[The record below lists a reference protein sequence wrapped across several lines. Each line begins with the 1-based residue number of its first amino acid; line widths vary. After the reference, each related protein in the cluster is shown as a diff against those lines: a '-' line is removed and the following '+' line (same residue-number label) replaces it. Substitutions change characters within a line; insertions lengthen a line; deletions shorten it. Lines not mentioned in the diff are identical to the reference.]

1 MKQAYN
7 IEKMTLICQ
16 PILSVSTQEEFMNL
30 QAMVQSSYS
39 NSEFNHDS
47 CELTDLIMEM
57 EHIRFEK
64 EWMQFV
70 LGGDMSG
77 NTSGEYVQ
85 GQMPY
90 IQNIQFIVKKPVLR
104 NLCQNFLSTPMVPII
119 CWRRRVPTLAVQSKF
134 KKSVIIFKESLGNRK
149 ISSASGGQSP
159 SDQASAPHTLK

>member
-90 IQNIQFIVKKPVLR
+90 IQNIQFIVKKTCSTQPLSKLPEYAPWYPLYAGADAFLR
-104 NLCQNFLSTPMVPII
+104 SPCSLNLKNL
-119 CWRRRVPTLAVQSKF
+119 
-134 KKSVIIFKESLGNRK
+134 
-149 ISSASGGQSP
+149 
-159 SDQASAPHTLK
+159 